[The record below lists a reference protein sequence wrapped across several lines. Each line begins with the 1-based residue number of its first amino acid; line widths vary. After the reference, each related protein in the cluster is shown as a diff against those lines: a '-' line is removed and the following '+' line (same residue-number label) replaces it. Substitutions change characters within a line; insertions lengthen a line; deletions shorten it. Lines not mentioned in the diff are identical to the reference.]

1 LRFSP
6 VAGGATGL
14 VARKKAIVHEHV
26 RLLDEIRPLHDPVLL
41 AAFVGWTD
49 GHGVA
54 ASTIEYLTE
63 QWDARPLADLD
74 PEPFYDFTV
83 QRPRT
88 RNHRGTR
95 VLDWPANRFLVAS
108 PPGANRD
115 FLLFYGIE
123 PHLRWRVFN
132 EAVLDVLRETG
143 TTTSVTMGAQ
153 PGAVPH
159 TRPVPVTLS
168 ASDKGFEE
176 QFGLKIPNS
185 RYEGPTGL
193 LSVLNVQLR
202 ALQWR
207 NASLWALTPHYLN
220 VGPNPNAMISL
231 LHIIDRGFGTVTPLE
246 PLEER
251 VAVFDVQLQEA
262 LDPSSEA
269 ATYVRS
275 LEEQFDAQM
284 AQGMDAG
291 QPGRTAELPSSDEIL
306 GDLEQFLKQQ
316 RDDQ

>member
-1 LRFSP
+1 M
-6 VAGGATGL
+6 
-14 VARKKAIVHEHV
+14 HEHV
-26 RLLDEIRPLHDPVLL
+26 RLLDEVRPLKDPVLL
-41 AAFVGWTD
+41 AALVGWTD
-49 GHGVA
+49 AHGVA
-54 ASTIEYLTE
+54 ASTVEYLAE

-83 QRPRT
+83 QRPYT
-88 RNHRGTR
+88 RNHDGAR
-95 VLDWPANRFLVAS
+95 VLDWPANRFMVAS
-108 PPGANRD
+108 PPAAGRD
-115 FLLFYGIE
+115 FLLFQGIE
-123 PHLRWRVFN
+123 PHLRWRSFSDALM
-132 EAVLDVLRETG
+132 AVLHATG

-159 TRPVPVTLS
+159 TRPLPVTLS

-185 RYEGPTGL
+185 RYEGPTGM
-193 LSVLNVQLR
+193 LSVLNVRLR
-202 ALQWR
+202 AMQWR

-220 VGPNPNAMISL
+220 VGPNPSAMVSL
-231 LHIIDRGFGTVTPLE
+231 VRIIDRGFGTDTPLAQ
-246 PLEER
+246 LDAR
-251 VAVFDVQLQEA
+251 VAEFDVQLQEA

-291 QPGRTAELPSSDEIL
+291 QPIRGDLPSSDEIL
-306 GDLEQFLKQQ
+306 GDLERFLRQQ
-316 RDDQ
+316 RNDP